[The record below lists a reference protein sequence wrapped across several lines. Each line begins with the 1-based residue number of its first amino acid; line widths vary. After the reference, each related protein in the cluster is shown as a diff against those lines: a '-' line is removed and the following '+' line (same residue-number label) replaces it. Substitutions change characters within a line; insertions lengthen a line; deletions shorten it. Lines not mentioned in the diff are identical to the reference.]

1 MLCGLPL
8 DHPLI
13 CSSCSMIIEVI
24 IIAKNVGISSSSS
37 SSSTSSSTSTSAK
50 PEL

>member
-37 SSSTSSSTSTSAK
+37 SSTSSSTSTSAK